1 MEEEM
6 ETISASSSASSLT
19 SWSRSDAN
27 RLCLLRLVRVGREVT
42 VVAVV
47 VLVAGK
53 VDVSEGLA
61 VDAVLWVVVEKEVG
75 GANSERQDPRLDI
88 FMVV

>member
-1 MEEEM
+1 M

-27 RLCLLRLVRVGREVT
+27 RLCLLKLVRVGREVT
-42 VVAVV
+42 VVAVVAVV